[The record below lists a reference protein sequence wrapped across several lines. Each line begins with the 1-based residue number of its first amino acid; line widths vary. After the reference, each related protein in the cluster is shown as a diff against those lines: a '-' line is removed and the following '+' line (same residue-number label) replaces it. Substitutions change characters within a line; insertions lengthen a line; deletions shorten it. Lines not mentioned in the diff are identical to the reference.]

1 MGGIP
6 GEATA
11 ISNEDY
17 SKITFPNFYKIFAQN
32 KIKEDNFRQDS
43 DYQINIHNLIQHL
56 ICQARGHPVVA
67 PKLIV
72 LNIVYPVYKQ

>member
-43 DYQINIHNLIQHL
+43 DYQIKTFL
-56 ICQARGHPVVA
+56 
-67 PKLIV
+67 
-72 LNIVYPVYKQ
+72 